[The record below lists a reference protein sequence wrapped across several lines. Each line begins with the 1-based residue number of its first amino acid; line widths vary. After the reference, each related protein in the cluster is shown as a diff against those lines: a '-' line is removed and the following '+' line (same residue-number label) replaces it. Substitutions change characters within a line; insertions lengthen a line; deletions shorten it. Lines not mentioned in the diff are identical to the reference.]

1 MTVSKRIE
9 EILEVIDEVHKA
21 APKGTRYISVRHLR
35 INAQKLVADRRGI
48 QSRSV
53 LTKCYRELRLK
64 KIAEFDSLLE
74 DWLYQS
80 TNTLKGVLT
89 NHFVNN
95 QDERQINIFLS
106 TRTPNRSE

>member
-1 MTVSKRIE
+1 M
-9 EILEVIDEVHKA
+9 
-21 APKGTRYISVRHLR
+21 GTRYISVCHLR

-64 KIAEFDSLLE
+64 KIAEFDSLLD
-74 DWLYQS
+74 DWLYQG

-89 NHFVNN
+89 NYCVNN
-95 QDERQINIFLS
+95 QDERQVDVFFA
-106 TRTPNRSE
+106 TRAPNRSE